1 MNTGSGL
8 RAAAPGATTACLP
21 LRLSPN
27 KIALNGLTAVL
38 LLLLFLLP
46 LAGCSTLPTDYPR
59 TYSQALE
66 DPKQTKTGA
75 KITRLA
81 EQRPGKSGFAILR
94 KGRGAFT
101 SRIAMAGTA
110 EKTLD
115 LQYYIWEAD
124 TTGRILADRLLQ
136 AADRGVRVRLLLD
149 DINLKGRDAIVAAM
163 DAHENIEIRLFNP
176 FSNRGIPALNF
187 ITDFNR
193 VNHRMHNKMMVAD
206 NSVAI
211 LGGRNIGNHYF
222 GVDTQANFR
231 DLDIMAAGPVVR
243 DISSV
248 FDHFWNGKWSVPIA
262 ALVKEPQT
270 EEDLQLVRES
280 LREKIAAES
289 YPYPLDQDVAE
300 LRSYLQSTRNALVWA
315 SGSVQWDDPAEIGKE
330 GHTSGMV
337 DALAERIG
345 RLESELLIES
355 AYFVPMEKGVASLGA
370 LVERNVKVRVL
381 TNSLV
386 SNDVLAA
393 HSGYA
398 ESRKELVRSGVEVYE
413 LRPDAG
419 IEDQKLFAG
428 SSKAALHTKA
438 MVFDRKDL
446 FIGSLNLDPRSG
458 LINTEIG
465 LHVESP
471 QLAAQVI
478 EYMDEGV
485 LPGNSYRVQL
495 DADGK
500 LEWVT
505 ETNGRT
511 ERYSKDPGSSFWQR
525 FVSGFIAIL
534 PVEGQL

>member
-1 MNTGSGL
+1 M
-8 RAAAPGATTACLP
+8 
-21 LRLSPN
+21 
-27 KIALNGLTAVL
+27 
-38 LLLLFLLP
+38 LFLLL

-59 TYSQALE
+59 PESHALE
-66 DPKQTKTGA
+66 KPEQTKAGA
-75 KITRLA
+75 KINRLA
-81 EQRPGKSGFAILR
+81 KQHSGKSGFAILR
-94 KGRGAFT
+94 HGRPAFT

-115 LQYYIWEAD
+115 LQYYIWESD
-124 TTGRILADRLLQ
+124 STGRILAERLIQ

-149 DINLKGRDAIVAAM
+149 DINLKGRDNIVAAM

-187 ITDFNR
+187 LTDFNR

-222 GVDTQANFR
+222 GVDTHANFR

-243 DISSV
+243 DVSSV

-262 ALVKEPQT
+262 ALVDEPQT
-270 EEDLQLVRES
+270 ESDLQA
-280 LREKIAAES
+280 LRDALRNNIAAES
-289 YPYPLDQDVAE
+289 YPYPLDDDVAK
-300 LRSYLQSTRNALVWA
+300 LRSYLQSARNALVWA
-315 SGSVQWDDPAEIGKE
+315 PGSVQWDDPAEIREE
-330 GHTSGMV
+330 GHANNLAE
-337 DALAERIG
+337 ALASRI
-345 RLESELLIES
+345 RKLDSEFLIES
-355 AYFVPMEKGVASLGA
+355 AYFVPMEKGTASLGA
-370 LVERNVKVRVL
+370 LVDRGVRVRVL
-381 TNSLV
+381 TNSLL

-393 HSGYA
+393 HAGYA
-398 ESRKELVRSGVEVYE
+398 KRRKDLVRSGVELYE

-419 IEDQKLFAG
+419 IEDQQLFAG
-428 SSKAALHTKA
+428 TSKAALHTKA

-458 LINTEIG
+458 LLNTEIG
-465 LHVESP
+465 LYVESP
-471 QLAAQVI
+471 QLASQVI

-485 LPGNSYRVQL
+485 QSENSYRVVL
-495 DADGK
+495 DADGN

-505 ETNGRT
+505 ETGGKP
-511 ERYSKDPGSSFWQR
+511 ESYSKDPGASFWQR
-525 FVSGFIAIL
+525 FVSGFIGVL

>member
-1 MNTGSGL
+1 MNHVTAFRG
-8 RAAAPGATTACLP
+8 GASETESACLQV
-21 LRLSPN
+21 SGVPN
-27 KIALNGLTAVL
+27 RIVRPGRILFM
-38 LLLLFLLP
+38 LLLLFLF

-59 TYSQALE
+59 TQSHALKE
-66 DPKQTKTGA
+66 PEQTKTGA
-75 KITRLA
+75 KVTRLA
-81 EQRPGKSGFAILR
+81 EQRPGKSGFALLR
-94 KGRGAFT
+94 EGRAAFT

-124 TTGRILADRLLQ
+124 STGRILAERLLQ

-149 DINLKGRDAIVAAM
+149 DINLKGRDNIVAAM

-222 GVDTQANFR
+222 GVDTHANFR
-231 DLDIMAAGPVVR
+231 DLDIMAAGPIVR
-243 DISSV
+243 DVSSV
-248 FDHFWNGKWSVPIA
+248 FDYFWNGKWSFPIA
-262 ALVKEPQT
+262 ALVEEPQT
-270 EEDLQLVRES
+270 GADLQAVRDA
-280 LREKIAAES
+280 LRKKIEEEN
-289 YPYPLDQDVAE
+289 YPYPLDQDVKR

-315 SGSVQWDDPAEIGKE
+315 PGSVHWDDPAEIREDGQ
-330 GHTSGMV
+330 TSGIV
-337 DALAERIG
+337 EALGGRIKT
-345 RLESELLIES
+345 LENEFLIES
-355 AYFVPMEKGVASLGA
+355 AYFVPMEKGVDSLSA
-370 LVERNVKVRVL
+370 LVDRGVRVRIL
-381 TNSLV
+381 TNSLL

-393 HSGYA
+393 HAGYA
-398 ESRKELVRSGVEVYE
+398 KRRKDLVRNGIELYE

-428 SSKAALHTKA
+428 TSKAALHTKA
-438 MVFDRKDL
+438 MVFDRNSL

-458 LINTEIG
+458 LLNTEIG
-465 LHVESP
+465 LYVESP

-478 EYMDEGV
+478 DYMDEGIQ
-485 LPGNSYRVQL
+485 PDNSYRVQL
-495 DADGK
+495 DADGN

-505 ETNGRT
+505 ETGGNPETFTR
-511 ERYSKDPGSSFWQR
+511 DPGASFWQR
-525 FVSGFIAIL
+525 FLSGFIGVL

>member
-1 MNTGSGL
+1 MKRGIVLQPVRSMTGMSGL
-8 RAAAPGATTACLP
+8 QVRQASAGI
-21 LRLSPN
+21 S
-27 KIALNGLTAVL
+27 L
-38 LLLLFLLP
+38 LLLLVLA
-46 LAGCSTLPTDYPR
+46 LAGCASLPTDYPR
-59 TYSQALE
+59 TPSQALE
-66 DPKQTKTGA
+66 TPEQTKTGA
-75 KITRLA
+75 KLARLSEKHA
-81 EQRPGKSGFAILR
+81 GDSGFAILR
-94 KGRGAFT
+94 HGRAAFT
-101 SRIAMAGTA
+101 SRIAMAAVA

-124 TTGRILADRLLQ
+124 TTGRILAERLLE

-149 DINLKGRDAIVAAM
+149 DINLKGRDNIVAAM

-176 FSNRGIPALNF
+176 FSNRGIPALDF
-187 ITDFNR
+187 LTDFNR
-193 VNHRMHNKMMVAD
+193 VNHRMHNKMMVMD

-231 DLDIMAAGPVVR
+231 DLDIMAAGPVVQ
-243 DISSV
+243 DVSSV

-262 ALVKEPQT
+262 ALVEEPQT
-270 EEDLQLVRES
+270 EADLLLVRES
-280 LREKIAAES
+280 LREKIAGES
-289 YPYPLDQDVAE
+289 YPYPLDQDVRQ
-300 LRSYLQSTRNALVWA
+300 LRNYLQSTENAFVWA
-315 SGSVQWDDPAEIGKE
+315 RGSVEWDDPAEIGKE
-330 GHTSGMV
+330 GRTSSMV
-337 DALAERIG
+337 EALAR
-345 RLESELLIES
+345 RMRKLDTELLIES

-370 LVERNVKVRVL
+370 LVERNIKVRIL
-381 TNSLV
+381 TNSLL

-393 HSGYA
+393 HAGYA
-398 ESRKELVRSGVEVYE
+398 KRRKELVRSGVALYE

-419 IEDQKLFAG
+419 IEDQQLFAG
-428 SSKAALHTKA
+428 TSKAALHTKA

-458 LINTEIG
+458 VINTEIG

-478 EYMDEGV
+478 KYMDEGV
-485 LPGNSYRVQL
+485 QPENSYRVQL

-511 ERYSKDPGSSFWQR
+511 ERYSKDPGASFWQR
-525 FVSGFIAIL
+525 CVSAFIEIL